1 MSVIDDN
8 FIEEVKTKNNIVDI
22 ISSYLELKGTHD
34 SLKGLCPFHAEKSP
48 SFMVSEKKQF
58 FKCFGCGEGGDVIS
72 FLMKKE
78 NLEFIDALKI
88 LAEKAN
94 INWPQEGL
102 SNKNIELT
110 AKRDR
115 LFKINLEA
123 ARYFFAALWEN
134 TDNSLDYIRNR
145 NLDDKTIKKFGI
157 GYAKRDDSLKKYLYD
172 MKFTDQELTDSGL
185 FIFKGN
191 TIKSRFFSRIM
202 FPIFDVRGRV
212 IAFGGRVTDSSMPKY
227 LNSSDSPIFHKK
239 DNLYALN
246 VAKNN
251 KKREIILVEGYMDVI
266 SLHQYGF
273 DAAVASL
280 GTALSKEQAESI
292 RKYSK
297 TTYICYDSD
306 EAGEKATLRAIDIL
320 KSSGISPYIINLGKY
335 KDPDDFILN
344 EKADG
349 FDMAIENASTYI
361 RFIIDSL
368 KKDYDIS
375 LDKDRSE
382 FIKAASEIL
391 KNHKSASEVESEVI
405 RISEMTGVSVKAIGT
420 EIFGKYFSYNQFKNK
435 LNKENEDI
443 STVENK
449 SSAHEMNGLL
459 YAAHDDEL
467 QLKAVY
473 YMLTEPLAAQ
483 KGLEILEEDD
493 FTDAKAKEIFN
504 KFYQN
509 IDPEDVINTE
519 FRGNNI
525 KYDSIPIEQIYS
537 LIVQIRKKSLK
548 SKIDELTNQQIILS
562 KGNSDSSEIVKIG
575 LQIMELNMELKKQLD
590 KL

>member
-420 EIFGKYFSYNQFKNK
+420 EIFGKYFSYSQFKNK
-435 LNKENEDI
+435 LHKENEGI

-449 SSAHEMNGLL
+449 SSAHEMNDLL

-473 YMLTEPLAAQ
+473 YMLMEPLAAQ

-493 FTDAKAKEIFN
+493 FTDTKAKKIFN

-509 IDPEDVINTE
+509 IDPENVINTE
-519 FRGNNI
+519 FKGNNI

>member
-8 FIEEVKTKNNIVDI
+8 FIEEVKSKNNIVDI
-22 ISSYLELKGTHD
+22 ISSYLELKGNYD

-72 FLMKKE
+72 FIMKKE
-78 NLEFIDALKI
+78 NLEFIDALKM

-94 INWPQEGL
+94 ISWPQEGL
-102 SNKNIELT
+102 NKKNIELT

-115 LFKINLEA
+115 LFKINLIA
-123 ARYFFAALWEN
+123 ARYFFSALWEN
-134 TDNSLDYIRNR
+134 VDNSLDYIRNR

-157 GYAKRDDSLKKYLYD
+157 GYAKNDEGLKKYLYD
-172 MKFTDQELTDSGL
+172 MKFTDQELIESGL
-185 FIFKGN
+185 FILKGN
-191 TIKSRFFSRIM
+191 RIKNRFFSRIM

-239 DNLYALN
+239 DNLYAIN
-246 VAKNN
+246 MAKNN
-251 KKREIILVEGYMDVI
+251 KKREMILVEGYMDVI

-280 GTALSKEQAESI
+280 GTALSKEQSESMK
-292 RKYSK
+292 KYSK
-297 TTYICYDSD
+297 TVYICYDSD
-306 EAGEKATLRAIDIL
+306 DAGEKATLRAIDIL
-320 KSSGISPYIINLGKY
+320 KSSGISPYIISLGKY
-335 KDPDDFILN
+335 KDPDDFIIN

-349 FDMAIENASTYI
+349 FDLAMENASTYI

-368 KKDYDIS
+368 KKNYDIG
-375 LDKDRSE
+375 LDKDKFE

-391 KNHKSASEVESEVI
+391 KNHKSAAEVESEII
-405 RISEMTGVSVKAIGT
+405 RISEITGVSVKAVGT
-420 EIFGKYFSYNQFKNK
+420 EVYGKYFSYNQFKNK
-435 LNKENEDI
+435 LDKENENIGSEDNGSI
-443 STVENK
+443 TPEIKDMV
-449 SSAHEMNGLL
+449 SA
-459 YAAHDDEL
+459 AQDDDL
-467 QLKAVY
+467 QIKAVY
-473 YMLTEPLAAQ
+473 YMLREPLAAQ

-493 FTDAKAKEIFN
+493 FTDPKAKKLF
-504 KFYQN
+504 KSFYQN

-519 FRGNNI
+519 FRGKNI
-525 KYDSIPIEQIYS
+525 KYDLIPIEQIYS

-548 SKIDELTNQQIILS
+548 SKIDQLTNQQIMLS
-562 KGNSDSSEIVKIG
+562 QGKGDSSEIVKIG
-575 LQIMELNMELKKQLD
+575 LKIMELNMELKKQLD
-590 KL
+590 RF